1 MAIGQNFYADQPEQ
15 DFANLSRLQ
24 SSQALGY
31 GDQAARYADPFMD
44 QRKQYQNQ
52 LSNLMANPGSFAS
65 SPTYQFAFNQGLE
78 ALNRRSAA
86 SGKTGSGNYLA
97 DLMKYGQG
105 MASQQFF
112 PQANLLAQLA
122 QGGSSPAAAGL
133 SYARGADRSQDYAQL
148 SQMAKSA
155 GQNKGQPQNNGQS
168 WLDRTSAEHLS
179 RQGGGTGLPSGGA
192 MPYGGGM
199 QGGMSGQVD
208 PWSAGYTPSAGAG
221 QGYMLGNN
229 MDAGFGG
236 GNTDFYGFGGG
247 DMGGGSFAGGG
258 GDYSIPDYSGDFGGG
273 DYLGGYGGEEW

>member
-15 DFANLSRLQ
+15 DFSNLSRLQ
-24 SSQALGY
+24 SGQALQY
-31 GDQAARYADPFMD
+31 GDRAAQYADPFMGE
-44 QRKQYQNQ
+44 RKQYQNQ

-112 PQANLLAQLA
+112 PQANLLAGLA

-155 GQNKGQPQNNGQS
+155 GQKQGQPQGQPQGGGMNYMRGFDES
-168 WLDRTSAEHLS
+168 MKSAFPGS
-179 RQGGGTGLPSGGA
+179 GYSGGGTGLPSGG
-192 MPYGGGM
+192 YGYGM
-199 QGGMSGQVD
+199 AGGMSGQVD
-208 PWSAGYTPSAGAG
+208 PWSAGYTPSTGAG

-247 DMGGGSFAGGG
+247 
-258 GDYSIPDYSGDFGGG
+258 GDYSIPDYSGDMGGG
-273 DYLGGYGGEEW
+273 DYIGGYGSEEW

>member
-112 PQANLLAQLA
+112 PQANLLAGLA

-133 SYARGADRSQDYAQL
+133 AFARGGDRSQDYAQL

-155 GQNKGQPQNNGQS
+155 GQNKGQPQGAGGMPN
-168 WLDRTSAEHLS
+168 WL
-179 RQGGGTGLPSGGA
+179 RQHNEQMAQAFPQGGGGGTGLPSGGA
-192 MPYGGGM
+192 MPYGGG
-199 QGGMSGQVD
+199 GMG
-208 PWSAGYTPSAGAG
+208 GYTPSEGAG
-221 QGYMLGNN
+221 TGYFTGSTGGAGVFGQG
-229 MDAGFGG
+229 GFAQS
-236 GNTDFYGFGGG
+236 YGAG
-247 DMGGGSFAGGG
+247 DMGGMGSFAGGG
-258 GDYSIPDYSGDFGGG
+258 GDFSIPDYNYGDMGGG
-273 DYLGGYGGEEW
+273 DYIGGYGSEEY